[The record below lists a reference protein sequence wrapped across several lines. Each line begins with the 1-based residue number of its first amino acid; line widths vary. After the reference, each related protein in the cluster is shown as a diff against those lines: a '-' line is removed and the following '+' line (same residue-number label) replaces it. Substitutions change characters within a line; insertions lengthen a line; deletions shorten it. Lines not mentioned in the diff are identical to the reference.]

1 MIATAAHSDTCLNT
15 TAPGYF
21 GFIPAGGLFAAAV
34 ADFTADVFNRYTGL
48 KETAPALVQLEKK
61 LLSWLGGSFGYDPSR
76 PGGVF
81 TSGGSLAT
89 FTAIVA
95 ARNMRLRRHN
105 RNITKLVGH
114 ASAQAHHSVK
124 DAFRLAGLPAKNLRE
139 IAPDQSG
146 RMRLDDLRKRIW
158 WDQLLGLEPFVVVAT
173 AGTTNMG
180 AIDPLPMIASICE
193 QRRLWLHV
201 DAAYGG
207 TFILCPEGKTLLEGI
222 SRPIRSLSTRTRA
235 SSCLMAPVV
244 FCSRGPI

>member
-1 MIATAAHSDTCLNT
+1 LIATAAHSDTCLNT

-95 ARNMRLRRHN
+95 ARNMRRR
-105 RNITKLVGH
+105 RLTT
-114 ASAQAHHSVK
+114 ASRMRFGSR
-124 DAFRLAGLPAKNLRE
+124 AFR
-139 IAPDQSG
+139 
-146 RMRLDDLRKRIW
+146 
-158 WDQLLGLEPFVVVAT
+158 
-173 AGTTNMG
+173 
-180 AIDPLPMIASICE
+180 
-193 QRRLWLHV
+193 RRTC
-201 DAAYGG
+201 AR
-207 TFILCPEGKTLLEGI
+207 
-222 SRPIRSLSTRTRA
+222 SRPTKA
-235 SSCLMAPVV
+235 VACA
-244 FCSRGPI
+244 